1 MSIHLTRIYTKTGD
15 DGGTSLANNVRTSKI
30 SPIIQAIGSV
40 DEANSA
46 IGMATEYYNDI
57 IERIQN
63 DLFDLGA
70 ALAGSKSM
78 TISKDRITYLENV
91 IDDYNEHLE
100 PLNSFVLPT
109 GSLHNARTIVR
120 RAERDVWMAI
130 EIHEHN
136 DEFKINRN
144 IPVYLNRLSDLLF
157 VMARYHNKDKE
168 KLWMPKH
175 EK

>member
-15 DGGTSLANNVRTSKI
+15 EGSTSLANNVRTSKI
-30 SPIIQAIGSV
+30 SPIIEAIGAV

-46 IGMATEYYNDI
+46 IGMALEYYNDV

-70 ALAGSKSM
+70 DLAGSSSM
-78 TISKDRITYLENV
+78 KISEDRITYLENV
-91 IDDYNEHLE
+91 LDDYNSYLE

-109 GSLHNARTIVR
+109 GALHNARTIVR
-120 RAERDVWMAI
+120 RAERAVWMAI

-136 DEFKINRN
+136 DDFKINRN
-144 IPVYLNRLSDLLF
+144 IPIYLNRLSDLLF

-168 KLWMPKH
+168 KLWIPRN
-175 EK
+175 EN

>member
-15 DGGTSLANNVRTSKI
+15 DGATSLANNVRTSKI

-70 ALAGSKSM
+70 DLAGSKSM
-78 TISKDRITYLENV
+78 TISQDRVTYLENV

-109 GSLHNARTIVR
+109 GSLHNARAIVR

-136 DEFKINRN
+136 DDFKINRN

-168 KLWMPKH
+168 KLWVPKH
-175 EK
+175 EE